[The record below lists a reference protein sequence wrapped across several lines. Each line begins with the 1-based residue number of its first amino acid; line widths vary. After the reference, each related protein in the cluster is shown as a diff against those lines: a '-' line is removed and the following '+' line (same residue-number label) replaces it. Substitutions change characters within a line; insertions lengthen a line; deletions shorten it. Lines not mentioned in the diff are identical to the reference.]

1 MKLSQNFS
9 LRELTKSQTAE
20 RKGISNEPSEEHI
33 ENLKLLCTKI
43 LQPIR
48 DEWGVV
54 SISSGYRSQALCEA
68 IGSKITS
75 QHARGQAGD
84 FECYGVDN
92 NKLFNWT
99 IENVPFDQAILEF
112 YTGDPDS
119 GWLHM
124 SYNEDNNR
132 GQQLRAYRDE
142 NNRVVYQPIDKL
154 VQLDI

>member
-20 RKGISNEPSEEHI
+20 RKGISNEPSEEHV
-33 ENLKLLCTKI
+33 ENLKLLCTNV

-54 SISSGYRSQALCEA
+54 SISSGYRSPALCEA
-68 IGSKITS
+68 LGSKSTS
-75 QHARGQAGD
+75 QHAKGQAAD

-92 NKLFNWT
+92 RELFNWVV
-99 IENVPFDQAILEF
+99 ENLEFDQAILEF

-119 GWLHM
+119 GWLHV
-124 SYNEDNNR
+124 SFNEDGNR
-132 GQQLRAYRDE
+132 QQTLRAFRNDAGKTQYE
-142 NNRVVYQPIDKL
+142 QI
-154 VQLDI
+154 

>member
-48 DEWGVV
+48 DHFGIV
-54 SISSGYRSQALCEA
+54 SISSGYRSPALCEDL
-68 IGSKITS
+68 GSKSTS
-75 QHARGQAGD
+75 QHARGQAAD
-84 FECYGVDN
+84 FECYGTDN
-92 NKLFNWT
+92 NKLFEWATKNLT
-99 IENVPFDQAILEF
+99 FDQAILEF
-112 YTGDPDS
+112 YNGDPES

-132 GQQLRAYRDE
+132 SETLRAFRE
-142 NNRVVYQPIDKL
+142 NNKVAYQKI
-154 VQLDI
+154 

>member
-20 RKGISNEPSEEHI
+20 RKGISNEPTEEHI

-75 QHARGQAGD
+75 QHARGQAAD
-84 FECYGVDN
+84 FECYGIDN
-92 NKLFNWT
+92 YKLFNWA

-119 GWLHM
+119 GWLHL

-132 GQQLRAYRDE
+132 GETLRAFRE
-142 NNRVVYQPIDKL
+142 NNKVAYQKI
-154 VQLDI
+154 

>member
-20 RKGISNEPSEEHI
+20 RKGISNEPTEEHI

-75 QHARGQAGD
+75 QHARGQAAD

-92 NKLFNWT
+92 NKLLNWA

-132 GQQLRAYRDE
+132 GETLRAFRE
-142 NNRVVYQPIDKL
+142 NNKVVYQKI
-154 VQLDI
+154 

>member
-20 RKGISNEPSEEHI
+20 RKGISNEPTEEHI

-68 IGSKITS
+68 IVGNQEKYQNS
-75 QHARGQAGD
+75 R
-84 FECYGVDN
+84 
-92 NKLFNWT
+92 
-99 IENVPFDQAILEF
+99 
-112 YTGDPDS
+112 
-119 GWLHM
+119 
-124 SYNEDNNR
+124 NR
-132 GQQLRAYRDE
+132 ADA
-142 NNRVVYQPIDKL
+142 K
-154 VQLDI
+154 